1 MQNPFH
7 LCIIDDDDIYRF
19 TIIQSA
25 KFSKIEHKTSV
36 FPNGEEAIT
45 CITDNLNNPEN
56 LPHLILL
63 DIDMPIMD
71 GFQFLKDY
79 QAIESKLSR
88 PISIYMVSSSVDP
101 EDIEKAKSYTSVVDY
116 LSKPLKSDKLKEIM
130 ERTLQNLNV

>member
-1 MQNPFH
+1 MSKPFH

-36 FPNGEEAIT
+36 FVNGEEAIN
-45 CITDNLNNPEN
+45 CITANLNDPDA
-56 LPHLILL
+56 LPNLILL

-71 GFQFLKDY
+71 GFQFLEAYKN
-79 QAIESKLSR
+79 IEANLTKKI
-88 PISIYMVSSSVDP
+88 PIYMVSSSVDP

-116 LSKPLKSDKLKEIM
+116 LSKPLKSDKLKEII
-130 ERTLQNLNV
+130 ENTLQF

>member
-1 MQNPFH
+1 MSQPFH

-36 FPNGEEAIT
+36 FVNGEEAIN
-45 CITDNLNNPEN
+45 CITANLNDPDA
-56 LPHLILL
+56 LPNLILL

-71 GFQFLKDY
+71 GFQFLEAYKN
-79 QAIESKLSR
+79 IEANLTKKI
-88 PISIYMVSSSVDP
+88 PIYMVSSSVDP

-116 LSKPLKSDKLKEIM
+116 LSKPLKSDKLKEII
-130 ERTLQNLNV
+130 ENTLQF

>member
-1 MQNPFH
+1 MSQPFH

-36 FPNGEEAIT
+36 FVNGEEAIN
-45 CITDNLNNPEN
+45 CITANLNDPDA
-56 LPHLILL
+56 LPNLILL

-71 GFQFLKDY
+71 GFQFLEAYKNVE
-79 QAIESKLSR
+79 ANLTKKI
-88 PISIYMVSSSVDP
+88 PIYMVSSSVDP

-116 LSKPLKSDKLKEIM
+116 LSKPLKSDKLKEII
-130 ERTLQNLNV
+130 ENTLQF

>member
-1 MQNPFH
+1 MSQPFH

-36 FPNGEEAIT
+36 FVNGEEAIN
-45 CITDNLNNPEN
+45 CITANLNDPDA
-56 LPHLILL
+56 LPNLILL

-71 GFQFLKDY
+71 GFQFLEAYKNVE
-79 QAIESKLSR
+79 ANLTKKI
-88 PISIYMVSSSVDP
+88 PIYMVSSSVDP

-116 LSKPLKSDKLKEIM
+116 LSKPLKSDKLKEII
-130 ERTLQNLNV
+130 ENALHF